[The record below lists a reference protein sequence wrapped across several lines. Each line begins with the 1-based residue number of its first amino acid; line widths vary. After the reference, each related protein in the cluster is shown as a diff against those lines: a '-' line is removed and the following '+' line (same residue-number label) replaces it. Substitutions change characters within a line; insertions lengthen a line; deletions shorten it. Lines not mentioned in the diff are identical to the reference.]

1 MDIYGKLQNL
11 PSVVKNKYLTTV
23 VNLNIDVRHIW

>member
-1 MDIYGKLQNL
+1 MVNFKNL
-11 PSVVKNKYLTTV
+11 PSVVKIKYLTNV

>member
-1 MDIYGKLQNL
+1 MVNFKNL
-11 PSVVKNKYLTTV
+11 PSVVKIKYLTTV